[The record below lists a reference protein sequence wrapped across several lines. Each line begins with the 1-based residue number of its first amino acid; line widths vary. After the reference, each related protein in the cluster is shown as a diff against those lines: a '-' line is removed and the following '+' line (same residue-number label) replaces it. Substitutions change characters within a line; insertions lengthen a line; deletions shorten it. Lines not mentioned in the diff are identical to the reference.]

1 MAGESLHVYIICAFA
16 IQNLDSHASR
26 PTFPLRLITRGPT
39 ASRAKERVMTHIS
52 KFQANAVENSDSQH
66 DHPVEVVEVDPCHRA
81 RLSVYDGRDE
91 QEFGSFI
98 GG

>member
-1 MAGESLHVYIICAFA
+1 
-16 IQNLDSHASR
+16 
-26 PTFPLRLITRGPT
+26 
-39 ASRAKERVMTHIS
+39 MTHIS

>member
-1 MAGESLHVYIICAFA
+1 MEQVST
-16 IQNLDSHASR
+16 S
-26 PTFPLRLITRGPT
+26 
-39 ASRAKERVMTHIS
+39 
-52 KFQANAVENSDSQH
+52 QANAIENSNSQH
-66 DHPVEVVEVDPCHRA
+66 AHPVEVVEVDPCHRA

>member
-1 MAGESLHVYIICAFA
+1 MA
-16 IQNLDSHASR
+16 
-26 PTFPLRLITRGPT
+26 
-39 ASRAKERVMTHIS
+39 HIS
-52 KFQANAVENSDSQH
+52 TFQVDVVENTDSQH
-66 DHPVEVVEVDPCHRA
+66 AHPVEILEVDPCHRA